1 MHNFNEI
8 AGHRQIINS
17 LQSSV
22 KHGRVSHAYIFSGE
36 AGMGKKLLAKTFA
49 KTLQCEAIETGEA
62 CEPCGRCRSCL
73 TFESGNQ
80 PDVFYVKPTKTKA
93 IGVDDIREQV
103 SENLVTRPFSSAYKI
118 FIIDHADEMTAQAQN
133 ALLKSIEEPAVYA
146 VFILLSRNIH
156 LFLPTVLS
164 RCVTYK
170 LKPVPEPDVRAYL
183 LRVGVPSAN
192 AGLLSEYAAGSIGRA
207 LALANDTEFLAMR
220 GEITKAAEKLERA
233 DLAET
238 FAVFPVF
245 EKYKERIQEALDILY
260 IYYHDARAPFAFMD
274 SIDAAKRRL
283 KQNANFQL
291 TIEVMLLDIKR
302 GITNG

>member
-1 MHNFNEI
+1 MHSFNEI
-8 AGHRQIINS
+8 AGHRQVIDS
-17 LQSSV
+17 LQNSIR
-22 KHGRVSHAYIFSGE
+22 HGRVSHAYIFSGE
-36 AGMGKKLLAKTFA
+36 AGMGKKLLANTFA
-49 KTLQCEAIETGEA
+49 KTLQCAEGGV
-62 CEPCGRCRSCL
+62 EPCGRCRSCL

-93 IGVDDIREQV
+93 VGVDDIRQIV
-103 SENLVTRPFSSAYKI
+103 TENLVTRPFSSAYKI

-146 VFILLSRNIH
+146 VFILLAQNMN

-183 LRVGVPSAN
+183 ARAAVPPEN
-192 AGLLSEYAAGSIGRA
+192 AALLSEYAFGNIGRA
-207 LALANDTEFLAMR
+207 LTLANDAEFLDMR
-220 GEITKAAEKLERA
+220 DEITRTARNLERA

-238 FAVFPVF
+238 FAVFSVF

-260 IYYHDARAPFAFMD
+260 IWYHDARAPFANID
-274 SIDAAKRRL
+274 AVDAAKRRL

-302 GITNG
+302 GKK